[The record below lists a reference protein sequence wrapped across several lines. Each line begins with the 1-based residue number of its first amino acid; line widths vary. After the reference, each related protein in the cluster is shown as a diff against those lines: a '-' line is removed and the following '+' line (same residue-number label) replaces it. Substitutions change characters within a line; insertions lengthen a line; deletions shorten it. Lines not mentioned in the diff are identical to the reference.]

1 MFSFSLHS
9 HFDGAKVVDNV
20 AVVGLNLNHG
30 INSVMILLREP
41 RNPVIGDKFSSR
53 HGQKGTLSRLY
64 PQEDMPF
71 SDSGIVPDVSG
82 IAVLSS
88 GADYKMRRC

>member
-1 MFSFSLHS
+1 MSSAFLFGS
-9 HFDGAKVVDNV
+9 HVLVLAQVVDNV

-30 INSVMILLREP
+30 INNVTILLREP

-71 SDSGIVPDVSG
+71 SDSGLVPDVSVVVA
-82 IAVLSS
+82 I
-88 GADYKMRRC
+88 MRVSLY